1 MTKAYWVAHV
11 EIDDAE
17 AYEAYRQANAL
28 PFARYGARFLV
39 RGGEQQ
45 VVEGSAKSR
54 TVVIEFADLETAR
67 ACYHSPEYQAAKA
80 LREPVS
86 RADVMIVAG
95 WDAA

>member
-17 AYEAYRQANAL
+17 AYEAYRQANSL

>member
-28 PFARYGARFLV
+28 PFDRYGARFLV

-67 ACYHSPEYQAAKA
+67 TCYHSPEYQAAKA